1 MLNSKILI
9 GTMSGTSLDGID
21 IALTKINKNKISVLD
36 FLHINYSSRLKE
48 NILKLHFPEKN
59 ELEKSFLLSNELATL
74 TGKGINRLLLKNSLS
89 TKHIKGVGYHGQT
102 IRHRPDKGYSS
113 QIGNADLLSEITNLT
128 VVSNFRNRDIAANG
142 QGAPLVP
149 AFHKD
154 LFSSKTKNRVILNI
168 GGISNITYL
177 PTNGSVMGFDCGPGN
192 ILMDHWIKLNRNLN
206 FDKNGNWAKK
216 GQIIDDLL
224 KYFLKD
230 NFFKKKPPKSTGR
243 DLFNLDWI
251 KVGIKKTYSPED
263 IQRTLIELTAI
274 SIVNAIEKNCSQVNE
289 VYICGGGAKNVL
301 LVKILKNKTNLNI
314 KTTGDLNLPEQQVE
328 AVAFAWLANQTL
340 NKDFNNSPEVTG
352 AKGYRILGSIH
363 QS

>member
-21 IALTKINKNKISVLD
+21 IALTKIHNKKISVLD
-36 FLHINYSSRLKE
+36 FLHINYSTKLKK

-59 ELEKSFLLSNELATL
+59 ELEKSFLLSNELAIL
-74 TGKGINRLLLKNSLS
+74 TGKSINRLLLKNSLS
-89 TKHIKGVGYHGQT
+89 AKHIKGVGYHGQT
-102 IRHRPDKGYSS
+102 IRHRPDKGYSY

-128 VVSNFRNRDIAANG
+128 VVSNFRNRDIAAKG

-154 LFSSKTKNRVILNI
+154 LFFSKTKNRVILNI

-177 PTNGSVMGFDCGPGN
+177 PIDGPINGFDCGPGN

-216 GQIIDDLL
+216 GQVIDDLL

-230 NFFKKKPPKSTGR
+230 KFFNKPPPKSTGR

-251 KVGIKKTYSPED
+251 KKGIKKTYSPED

-274 SIVNAIEKNCSQVNE
+274 SIIDAIKKNCSGANE
-289 VYICGGGAKNVL
+289 IYLCGGGAKNVYL
-301 LVKILKNKTNLNI
+301 LEILKNKINLSI

-328 AVAFAWLANQTL
+328 AVAFAWLANLTL
-340 NKDFNNSPEVTG
+340 DKKFNNSPDVTG
-352 AKGYRILGSIH
+352 AKGFRILGSIH

>member
-1 MLNSKILI
+1 MTNSKILI

-21 IALTKINKNKISVLD
+21 IALTKIHKNKISVLD
-36 FLHINYSSRLKE
+36 FLHVNYPTRLKE

-59 ELEKSFLLSNELATL
+59 ELEKSFLLSNELAIL
-74 TGKGINRLLLKNSLS
+74 TGKGINRLLLKNNLS
-89 TKHIKGVGYHGQT
+89 AKHIKGVGYHGQT

-128 VVSNFRNRDIAANG
+128 VVSNFRNRDIAAKG

-149 AFHKD
+149 AFHKA
-154 LFSSKTKNRVILNI
+154 LFFSKLKNRVILNI

-177 PTNGSVMGFDCGPGN
+177 PKNGPIIGFDCGPGN

-216 GQIIDDLL
+216 GQVIDDLL

-230 NFFKKKPPKSTGR
+230 KFFNKLPPKSSGR

-251 KVGIKKTYSPED
+251 KKGIKKNYSSED
-263 IQRTLIELTAI
+263 IQRTLLELTAI
-274 SIVNAIEKNCSQVNE
+274 SIAKAIKKHCSKANE
-289 VYICGGGAKNVL
+289 IYVCGGGAKNIFL
-301 LVKILKNKTNLNI
+301 IEILKNKTNLSI
-314 KTTGDLNLPEQQVE
+314 QTTGDLNLPEQQVE

-340 NKDFNNSPEVTG
+340 NRKFNNSPDVTG